1 MVINFNIDDEM
12 NISSDT
18 KNLTVKQGENLST
31 TCNINI
37 PESMKDCYTYVDIKL
52 DSMTD
57 PNKIQKLIAH
67 PGDSTGSFDIT
78 ADMIIG
84 NKILFEIVFKK
95 FISTDETYVA
105 KTRDV
110 TVLVI
115 EDGINV
121 TEDITGKSPDVI
133 VQMQNQIDSM
143 QEELDDHIANTTT
156 AHGLDQYSI
165 KQLIQG
171 NNIKLEKISDGVY
184 KISSTGGGEG
194 GSGGT
199 MNHPDLLLRNEPQQH
214 TTDAIYDPDSGLT
227 QTEINSNAIQVDP
240 NTGKIEPQII
250 PVDNSTI
257 TFDSSGNLYSS
268 GTNISFN
275 SIKNVH
281 GNVRANFTDTQ
292 GQGVLTLVEPTKWD
306 TNPTYMN
313 INLKIGVIDLS
324 VTPSNIGFIDY
335 NEEDT
340 ILDSSLSPKNT
351 PFSITTGSTSI
362 TSFNFDIMLS
372 FDMLSNLQIA
382 FTLPSNNCE
391 VSINFNIFYN

>member
-121 TEDITGKSPDVI
+121 TEDITGKS
-133 VQMQNQIDSM
+133 
-143 QEELDDHIANTTT
+143 
-156 AHGLDQYSI
+156 
-165 KQLIQG
+165 
-171 NNIKLEKISDGVY
+171 
-184 KISSTGGGEG
+184 SSK
-194 GSGGT
+194 
-199 MNHPDLLLRNEPQQH
+199 
-214 TTDAIYDPDSGLT
+214 Y
-227 QTEINSNAIQVDP
+227 
-240 NTGKIEPQII
+240 
-250 PVDNSTI
+250 
-257 TFDSSGNLYSS
+257 
-268 GTNISFN
+268 
-275 SIKNVH
+275 
-281 GNVRANFTDTQ
+281 
-292 GQGVLTLVEPTKWD
+292 
-306 TNPTYMN
+306 
-313 INLKIGVIDLS
+313 
-324 VTPSNIGFIDY
+324 Y
-335 NEEDT
+335 NRSWT
-340 ILDSSLSPKNT
+340 
-351 PFSITTGSTSI
+351 
-362 TSFNFDIMLS
+362 
-372 FDMLSNLQIA
+372 
-382 FTLPSNNCE
+382 
-391 VSINFNIFYN
+391 